1 MRIVLTRAL
10 VLACLAGVPAA
21 ASAQLIPNLGG
32 QRVGISAF
40 QFLKLGVGARG
51 VAMGESFA
59 AVANDASALH
69 FNPAGLV
76 QFTQNEVV
84 AAHTE
89 YVAELRHE
97 FFGVVYHFTG
107 EDALGLSVTSLHTE
121 DMEIT
126 TETQPAGT
134 GRYFS
139 FGDMAL
145 GLSYARK
152 MTDQF
157 SFGITLRYV
166 DETLDVLHMRSFM
179 VDLGTY
185 YWTGLGS
192 TRFAVVIANFGAD
205 ASPSGSVPGPGGS
218 PIEEFQTFSLPT
230 VFRLGIAIDPI
241 DSEDHLLTASLQLDH
256 PNDNAEHI
264 RLGLEYSW
272 RRMVFARL
280 GIKRTVDQA
289 VFGEDLTTAESYAL
303 GFGVRVPLSLSTI
316 GADYALSDFGRLGP
330 VHRMTVAFTF

>member
-1 MRIVLTRAL
+1 MPCWWRRSRR
-10 VLACLAGVPAA
+10 CRGP
-21 ASAQLIPNLGG
+21 SCAQLIPNLGG

-76 QFTQNEVV
+76 QFGDDQVV
-84 AAHTE
+84 AAHSE
-89 YVAELRHE
+89 YVAELQHE
-97 FFGVVYHFTG
+97 FFGVVYHLTG
-107 EDALGLSVTSLHTE
+107 EDGLGVAVSSLHTD

-126 TETQPAGT
+126 TETQPTGT
-134 GRYFS
+134 GRYFT
-139 FGDMAL
+139 FGDLAL
-145 GLSYARK
+145 SLSYARK

-157 SFGITLRYV
+157 SFGVTLRYV

-185 YWTGLGS
+185 YWMGLGS
-192 TRFAVVIANFGAD
+192 ARFAVVIANFGAD
-205 ASPSGSVPGPGGS
+205 ATPSGSVTGPGGTEITS
-218 PIEEFQTFSLPT
+218 FQSFSLPT

-241 DSEDHLLTASLQLDH
+241 DSEDHLLTTSLQLDH

-264 RLGLEYSW
+264 RLGVEYAW
-272 RRMVFARL
+272 RRMLFVRM
-280 GIKRTVDQA
+280 GIKRTIDQQ
-289 VFGEDLTTAESYAL
+289 VFGEDQTGAESLRA
-303 GFGVRVPLSLSTI
+303 GVWCAPSS
-316 GADYALSDFGRLGP
+316 
-330 VHRMTVAFTF
+330 

>member
-1 MRIVLTRAL
+1 MTRVLHRAL
-10 VLACLAGVPAA
+10 VVAACMALPGVTC
-21 ASAQLIPNLGG
+21 AQLIPNLGG

-76 QFTQNEVV
+76 QFSDNQVV
-84 AAHTE
+84 AAHNE

-97 FFGVVYHFTG
+97 FFGVVYHFSG
-107 EDALGLSVTSLHTE
+107 EDALGVAVSSLHTD

-126 TETQPAGT
+126 TETQPTGT

-139 FGDMAL
+139 FGDLAL
-145 GLSYARK
+145 ALSYARK

-205 ASPSGSVPGPGGS
+205 AAPSGSISGPGGAE
-218 PIEEFQTFSLPT
+218 IAEFQTFSLPT
-230 VFRLGIAIDPI
+230 VFRLGIAIDPV
-241 DSEDHLLTASLQLDH
+241 DSEDHLLTTSLQLDH
-256 PNDNAEHI
+256 PNDNAEHV
-264 RLGLEYSW
+264 RLGVEYAW
-272 RRMVFARL
+272 RRTVFARF
-280 GIKRTVDQA
+280 GIKRTVDQQ
-289 VFGEDLTTAESYAL
+289 VFGEDQTTAESFAL
-303 GFGVRVPLSLSTI
+303 GVGVRLPIALSTI
-316 GADYALSDFGRLGP
+316 GADYAYSDFGRLGS
-330 VHRMTVAFTF
+330 VHRITLAFTF

>member
-1 MRIVLTRAL
+1 MLCSLHRAL
-10 VLACLAGVPAA
+10 LLAALTVLPALAW
-21 ASAQLIPNLGG
+21 AQLIPNLGG

-51 VAMGESFA
+51 VAMSESFA
-59 AVANDASALH
+59 AVADDASALH

-76 QFTQNEVV
+76 QFSTNQVV

-97 FFGVVYHFTG
+97 FFGVVYHLTG
-107 EDALGLSVTSLHTE
+107 EDALGLSVSSLHTD

-126 TETQPAGT
+126 TETQPSGT
-134 GRYFS
+134 GRYFT
-139 FGDMAL
+139 FGDLAL
-145 GLSYARK
+145 GLSYGRK

-192 TRFAVVIANFGAD
+192 ARFAVVIANFGAD
-205 ASPSGSVPGPGGS
+205 AAPSGSVPGPGGTTITS
-218 PIEEFQTFSLPT
+218 FQSFSLPT
-230 VFRLGIAIDPI
+230 VFRLGIAIDPV
-241 DSEDHLLTASLQLDH
+241 DSEDHLLTTSLQLDH
-256 PNDNAEHI
+256 PNDNAEHV
-264 RLGLEYSW
+264 RLGIEYAW
-272 RRMVFARL
+272 RRTVFARL
-280 GIKRTVDQA
+280 GIKRTIDQP
-289 VFGEDLTTAESYAL
+289 VFGEDQTTAESYAIGL
-303 GFGVRVPLSLSTI
+303 GVRVPLSLSTI
-316 GADYALSDFGRLGP
+316 GADYAYSDFGRLGP
-330 VHRMTVAFTF
+330 VHRMTLAFTF

>member
-1 MRIVLTRAL
+1 MNVRLHHAL
-10 VLACLAGVPAA
+10 LGAWLAVMPALGF
-21 ASAQLIPNLGG
+21 AQLIPNLGG
-32 QRVGISAF
+32 QRVGISAY
-40 QFLKLGVGARG
+40 QFLKLGVGARA

-76 QFTQNEVV
+76 QFPQNEVL

-89 YVAELRHE
+89 YVADLRHE
-97 FFGVVYHFTG
+97 FLGVVYHLTA
-107 EDALGLSVTSLHTE
+107 EDAVGVAATSLHTD

-134 GRYFS
+134 GRYFG
-139 FGDMAL
+139 FGDLAL
-145 GLSYARK
+145 GLSYARR

-192 TRFAVVIANFGAD
+192 TRFAVVIANFGSD
-205 ASPSGSVPGPGGS
+205 ATPSGSVPGPGGTT
-218 PIEEFQTFSLPT
+218 IEEFQSFSLPT

-241 DSEDHLLTASLQLDH
+241 DGEDHLLTTSLQLDH

-264 RLGLEYSW
+264 RLGVEYSW
-272 RRMVFARL
+272 RRIVFARL
-280 GIKRTVDQA
+280 GIKRTFDQP
-289 VFGEDLTTAESYAL
+289 VFGSDQTTAESFAL
-303 GFGVRVPLSLSTI
+303 GVGVRVPLALSTI
-316 GADYALSDFGRLGP
+316 GADYAYSDFGRLGT
-330 VHRMTVAFTF
+330 VHRMTVGFTF

>member
-1 MRIVLTRAL
+1 MRIALHRAL

-76 QFTQNEVV
+76 QFAQNEVV

-107 EDALGLSVTSLHTE
+107 EDALGVAVTSLHTE

-145 GLSYARK
+145 GVSYARK

-179 VDLGTY
+179 VDLGSY

-205 ASPSGSVPGPGGS
+205 ASPSGSVPGPGETS
-218 PIEEFQTFSLPT
+218 IEEFQTFSLPT

-272 RRMVFARL
+272 RRTVFARL
-280 GIKRTVDQA
+280 GIKRTVDQPI
-289 VFGEDLTTAESYAL
+289 FGEDQTTAESYAL
-303 GFGVRVPLSLSTI
+303 GVGVRVPLSLSTI
-316 GADYALSDFGRLGP
+316 GADYAYSDFGRLGP